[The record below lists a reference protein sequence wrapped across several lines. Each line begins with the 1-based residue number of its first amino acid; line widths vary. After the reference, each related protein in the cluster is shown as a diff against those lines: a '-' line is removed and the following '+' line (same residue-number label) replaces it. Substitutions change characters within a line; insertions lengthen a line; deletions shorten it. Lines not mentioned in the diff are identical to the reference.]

1 MSRALTE
8 AILSSETRLTPRLGW
23 LVTAGHWF
31 GLDEGIVIS
40 AAWLGL
46 LVAGCFLL
54 VGLFCRPAAIVAWF
68 LYLCSVKSGELFSY
82 GVDNFTTIGLFY
94 VLIAPLPDPFA
105 LDRKL
110 RKKRTTD
117 LERMGFSSRIAEL
130 TSVSSIFLAASPS
143 LLAPTGGTA
152 ISVWRALTR
161 PPFDIISPDFLIR
174 LNLFPLSE

>member
-46 LVAGCFLL
+46 LVAAGCFLL

-94 VLIAPLPDPFA
+94 VLIAPLPDPVRPRSEA
-105 LDRKL
+105 SEEAHDRSGAH
-110 RKKRTTD
+110 
-117 LERMGFSSRIAEL
+117 GFPSSRIA
-130 TSVSSIFLAASPS
+130 TSPLCRLFF
-143 LLAPTGGTA
+143 
-152 ISVWRALTR
+152 WRHR
-161 PPFDIISPDFLIR
+161 QVFWRR
-174 LNLFPLSE
+174 LVERQ